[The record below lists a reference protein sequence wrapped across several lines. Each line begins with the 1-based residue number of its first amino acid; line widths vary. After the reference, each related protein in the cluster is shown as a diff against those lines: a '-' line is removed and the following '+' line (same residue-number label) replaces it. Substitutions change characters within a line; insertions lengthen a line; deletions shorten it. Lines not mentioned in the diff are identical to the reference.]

1 MPVMMRPQF
10 AKILSTKVDKKLKKK
25 RPKVKSTKVDD
36 GLG

>member
-1 MPVMMRPQF
+1 MMVRAQF
-10 AKILSTKVDKKLKKK
+10 AKLLSTKVDKKQKKK

>member
-1 MPVMMRPQF
+1 MMMRPQF
-10 AKILSTKVDKKLKKK
+10 AKLLSTKVDRKSKKK